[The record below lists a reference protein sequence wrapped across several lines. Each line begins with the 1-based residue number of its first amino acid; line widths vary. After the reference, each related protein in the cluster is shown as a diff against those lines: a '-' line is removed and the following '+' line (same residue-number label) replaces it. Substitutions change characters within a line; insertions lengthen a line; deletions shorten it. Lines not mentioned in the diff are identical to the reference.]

1 MYKVDLQENESQ
13 PEAPQVTTKDPFLL
27 TCNSLNMV
35 KLKSIQFMI
44 DFVLVFSVRIF
55 DIWK

>member
-1 MYKVDLQENESQ
+1 MYKVDLQENERQ
-13 PEAPQVTTKDPFLL
+13 PEAPQVTKDPFLL
-27 TCNSLNMV
+27 TYNSLNMV